1 MKRDNVRS
9 LDLIADDINKLE
21 RGNIFDIGDLL
32 LEAKAQCEHGQWL
45 SWLHAEFESYSVDTA
60 ERYMKVAKLST
71 KFRCVRNLKLAA
83 TTLYE
88 LADREN
94 EDDLQA
100 IIKELAKHATKK
112 RLKPLEA
119 ERVIKVGIG
128 RRRFGDGPDATL
140 VQLSE
145 FDGDEAWYEKA
156 VAALQECK
164 PETDEAA
171 QQIADK
177 IEQEYWESLTAKEEQ
192 RSEEEVVSNETG
204 AILDGPPPVP
214 PPTEPPEPQRI
225 GGGTPWAEQE
235 PFTDAVNELLWLS
248 TKPIDRFVGSFS
260 TADLCEVTEFLRAVA
275 AANKQEAA

>member
-1 MKRDNVRS
+1 MNARS
-9 LDLIADDINKLE
+9 LDVIADDINKLE

-32 LEAKAQCEHGQWL
+32 LEAKAHREHGQWL
-45 SWLHAEFESYSVDTA
+45 SWLRAEFESYSVDTA
-60 ERYMKVAKLST
+60 ERYIKVAKLST
-71 KFRCVRNLKLAA
+71 RFRGVRNLKLAA

-88 LADREN
+88 LADHEN

-100 IIKELAKHATKK
+100 IIEELAKHATKK

-128 RRRFGDGPDATL
+128 RRRFGDWPDATL
-140 VQLSE
+140 VQLFE

-177 IEQEYWESLTAKEEQ
+177 IEREYWEILTEKEEETEPLLMALLQ
-192 RSEEEVVSNETG
+192 LCRRRQNHQNRNGSELAQPGQNRSRSRTPWRSYFDYPQSRLRDFS
-204 AILDGPPPVP
+204 AAHSR
-214 PPTEPPEPQRI
+214 PPTCARL
-225 GGGTPWAEQE
+225 AS
-235 PFTDAVNELLWLS
+235 FCWL
-248 TKPIDRFVGSFS
+248 
-260 TADLCEVTEFLRAVA
+260 
-275 AANKQEAA
+275 